1 MKLTHL
7 ILSGAVCFNLLL
19 SVTAQENYSLW
30 PRRPAE
36 LEQARQLF
44 SQHKWEE
51 AAYLLQPFI
60 RNSGIIGAEARNIVG
75 RVNIAR
81 YLSRMHPYSS
91 VYVVKRGDTL
101 PKIAHATECP
111 VDLLMLYNGLVA
123 PSNLKIGQKL
133 VFVNLSLRIE
143 IYPGLKEIAVWDKD
157 ILVASFKMISC
168 SEVPAHSSNQK
179 MVAVSARES
188 YFSGKK
194 VPGSNSQAV
203 AADKV
208 IRLSDDTVIS
218 STQMGGSKSILLAPK
233 DMNELALLVRE
244 GNSVL
249 WVENIAEQQ
258 PGVEN

>member
-7 ILSGAVCFNLLL
+7 ILSGAVCFNLLI
-19 SVTAQENYSLW
+19 SAEAQENYSLW

-36 LEQARQLF
+36 LEQARHLF

-111 VDLLMLYNGLVA
+111 TDLLMLYNGLVA
-123 PSNLKIGQKL
+123 PSNLKVGQKL
-133 VFVNLSLRIE
+133 VFVHLFLHIE
-143 IYPGLKEIAVWDKD
+143 IYPALKEIAVWDKD
-157 ILVASFKMISC
+157 ILVASFKMISD
-168 SEVPAHSSNQK
+168 SGISGGVSNPQTA
-179 MVAVSARES
+179 VVSARES
-188 YFSGKK
+188 YFHGKK
-194 VPGSNSQAV
+194 VPGNNSQAV
-203 AADKV
+203 MADKV

-218 STQMGGSKSILLAPK
+218 STQIGGKKTILLEQK

-249 WVENIAEQQ
+249 WVENIEEQQ